1 MAKTNKTCYT
11 IIATTIIFL
20 ALSNAL
26 AQTKNAGEIKLNLT
40 SDKKSLYP
48 GEKIKLNITIENKG
62 EYIHRLDF
70 TAKIR
75 YYGIPVESTER
86 YSDRGFMKDKPQT
99 LQDEEK
105 IPYFA
110 PPGEYEIIFKIEDHD
125 VVKTEKIH
133 VRRTTQ
139 HYIIAMLLVLTPA
152 IIYLR
157 RYIPPLKPKAGVIS
171 IKLKTSKTKNALKKF
186 TSKLSIGQKFILASI
201 ILLAI
206 TAALTIYPW
215 NLPEKTA
222 VIAYLC
228 IFFGVM
234 FLLIEEVKK

>member
-125 VVKTEKIH
+125 VVKTEKSPHNLSMEPARENCRNSISMH
-133 VRRTTQ
+133 LLWGYVSFNRGSKK
-139 HYIIAMLLVLTPA
+139 IASYLSLQNLKSLT
-152 IIYLR
+152 
-157 RYIPPLKPKAGVIS
+157 
-171 IKLKTSKTKNALKKF
+171 
-186 TSKLSIGQKFILASI
+186 
-201 ILLAI
+201 
-206 TAALTIYPW
+206 
-215 NLPEKTA
+215 E
-222 VIAYLC
+222 
-228 IFFGVM
+228 
-234 FLLIEEVKK
+234 IESFKGLDVTE